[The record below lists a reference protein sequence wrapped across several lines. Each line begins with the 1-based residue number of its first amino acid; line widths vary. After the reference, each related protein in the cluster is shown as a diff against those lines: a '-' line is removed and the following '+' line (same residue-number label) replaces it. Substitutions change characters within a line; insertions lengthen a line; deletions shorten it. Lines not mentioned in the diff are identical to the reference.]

1 MNILSILPKDSH
13 IKIRLL
19 NITYKTI
26 ESNSP
31 SYLLDLLNFKQNE
44 LSLRI
49 NDKQL
54 LIIPR
59 YCMKRY
65 GYR

>member
-1 MNILSILPKDSH
+1 MDSH

-19 NITYKTI
+19 NTTYKTI

-31 SYLLDLLNFKQNE
+31 SYLLDLLNFKQNK

-49 NDKQL
+49 NDKKL
-54 LIIPR
+54 LIIP
-59 YCMKRY
+59 
-65 GYR
+65 